1 MPPVRGDPVSRGEQK
16 VGAVTSA
23 AWSPAVGWVI
33 ALALL
38 RVDAVAPT
46 DALFVDRGGWA
57 LRGKVHPLP
66 FRRPGA
72 EGESAQEASR
82 VAGIPCRGWC
92 AGARG
97 GARYAGTRPDR

>member
-38 RVDAVAPT
+38 RVDAVSST

-57 LRGKVHPLP
+57 LRARLHPLP
-66 FRRPGA
+66 FLRPGA
-72 EGESAQEASR
+72 ETEGAKRPHPAP
-82 VAGIPCRGWC
+82 GIPSRNWC
-92 AGARG
+92 ADARTTG
-97 GARYAGTRPDR
+97 R